1 MFTRSVSVLLA
12 ATRSALPV
20 RCFNSSVSS
29 VTKIHRAIYART
41 YPVVVVLPNGATIN
55 VKYHEPRKIIKVS
68 DRHREWDRRNPDI
81 TNGFV

>member
-1 MFTRSVSVLLA
+1 MFGRPL
-12 ATRSALPV
+12 SALCWVTQTAVQSV

-29 VTKIHRAIYART
+29 VTKIHRATYART

-68 DRHREWDRRNPDI
+68 AI
-81 TNGFV
+81 AA